1 MQFFIDTANI
11 EEIKIASTW
20 GIIDGV
26 TTNPSLIAKEGKNLV
41 EVIKE
46 ITGLI
51 DGPISAEVQE
61 GPAEEMVEEAFKFA
75 RIHPNIVIKI
85 PMTFEGIKATKILT
99 SHNIHTNVTLVF
111 SVSQALMAA
120 KAGATYVSPF
130 MGRLDDATGSNTAG
144 YELLEDIRIAFD
156 NFGYETM
163 IIAASIRHTEHVTQ
177 AALSGSDV
185 ATIPYKVLLQMIE
198 HPLTTKGLEIFRNAA
213 KK

>member
-11 EEIKIASTW
+11 EEIKKAATW

-41 EVIKE
+41 DVIQE
-46 ITGLI
+46 ITTLI
-51 DGPISAEVQE
+51 DGPISAEVKE
-61 GPAEEMVEEAFKFA
+61 ATAEEMVEEAFGYA

-85 PMTFEGIKATKILT
+85 PMTFEGIKATKVLT
-99 SHNIHTNVTLVF
+99 SFNIKTNVTLVF

-130 MGRLDDATGSNTAG
+130 MGRLDDAENSTTAG

-163 IIAASIRHTEHVTQ
+163 TIAASIRHKLHLEQ
-177 AALSGSDV
+177 AALAGSDV
-185 ATIPYKVLLQMIE
+185 ATIPYKVLLEMIE

-213 KK
+213 K

>member
-11 EEIKIASTW
+11 DEIRKAAAW

-26 TTNPSLIAKEGKNLV
+26 TTNPSLIAKEGKKLV
-41 EVIKE
+41 DVVTE
-46 ITGLI
+46 ITSLV
-51 DGPISAEVQE
+51 DGPISAEVKE
-61 GPAEEMVEEAFKFA
+61 ASAEEMVEEAFKYA

-85 PMTFEGIKATKILT
+85 PMTFEGIKATKVL
-99 SHNIHTNVTLVF
+99 SSYNIKTNVTLVF
-111 SVSQALMAA
+111 SVPQALMAA

-163 IIAASIRHTEHVTQ
+163 TIAASIRNTEHVTQ
-177 AALSGSDV
+177 AALAGSDV
-185 ATIPYKVLLQMIE
+185 ATIPYKVFLQMIE
-198 HPLTTKGLEIFRNAA
+198 HPLTTKGLEIFRNAS
-213 KK
+213 K

>member
-26 TTNPSLIAKEGKNLV
+26 TTNPSLIAREGRNLV
-41 EVIKE
+41 EVIQE
-46 ITGLI
+46 ITKLI

-61 GPAEEMVEEAFKFA
+61 ASSEEMVEEAFQFA
-75 RIHPNIVIKI
+75 KIHPNIIIKV
-85 PMTFEGIKATKILT
+85 PMTFEGIKTTKIL
-99 SHNIHTNVTLVF
+99 SRFNIKTNVTLVF

-130 MGRLDDATGSNTAG
+130 MGRLDDFTKTNTAG
-144 YELLEDIRIAFD
+144 YDLLEEIRIAFD
-156 NFGYETM
+156 NFGYATM
-163 IIAASIRHTEHVTQ
+163 IIAASIRHTEHVKQ
-177 AALSGSDV
+177 AALAGSDV
-185 ATIPYKVLLQMIE
+185 ATIPYKVLLDMIE

>member
-11 EEIKIASTW
+11 EEIRHASTW

-41 EVIKE
+41 DVIKE
-46 ITGLI
+46 ITSLI
-51 DGPISAEVQE
+51 DGPISAEVKE
-61 GPAEEMVEEAFKFA
+61 ASAEEMVQEAFEYA

-85 PMTFEGIKATKILT
+85 PMTFEGIKATKILA
-99 SHNIHTNVTLVF
+99 SFNIRTNVTLVF

-130 MGRLDDATGSNTAG
+130 MGRLDDAESRNTAG

-156 NFGYETM
+156 NFGYETE
-163 IIAASIRHTEHVTQ
+163 IIAASIRHKEHLEQ
-177 AALSGSDV
+177 AALAGSDV
-185 ATIPYKVLLQMIE
+185 ATIPYKVLLAMIE
-198 HPLTTKGLEIFRNAA
+198 HPLTTKGLEIFRNAQ
-213 KK
+213 K

>member
-11 EEIKIASTW
+11 EEIKHAATW

-41 EVIKE
+41 DVIKQ
-46 ITGLI
+46 ITSLI

-61 GPAEEMVEEAFKFA
+61 ASAEEMVEEAFKYA

-85 PMTFEGIKATKILT
+85 PMTFEGIKAVKTLSAYDIK
-99 SHNIHTNVTLVF
+99 TNVTLVF

-130 MGRLDDATGSNTAG
+130 MGRLDDATNSSTAG

-163 IIAASIRHTEHVTQ
+163 IIAASIRHTEHLEQ
-177 AALSGSDV
+177 AALAGSDV
-185 ATIPYKVLLQMIE
+185 ATIPYKVLLAMIE
-198 HPLTTKGLEIFRNAA
+198 HPLTTKGLEIFRNAN
-213 KK
+213 K